1 MLAISLRPS
10 EGGINLLAMLLGFFI
25 LVATTLFISGVI
37 ALVEF
42 LDDPFCRTRKDYI
55 KKWHNMSKYIK
66 FLVITGAIGA
76 GFVAIAL
83 TMLVSYAI
91 GIIVLRA

>member
-37 ALVEF
+37 AFVEF

-55 KKWHNMSKYIK
+55 KKWHNMSKWVKVFI
-66 FLVITGAIGA
+66 VIGAIGL
-76 GFVAIAL
+76 GLVVTIL

>member
-10 EGGINLLAMLLGFFI
+10 EGGIVLLAMLLGFFI

-55 KKWHNMSKYIK
+55 KKWHNMSKWVKVFI
-66 FLVITGAIGA
+66 VIGAIGL
-76 GFVAIAL
+76 GLVVIAL

>member
-1 MLAISLRPS
+1 M
-10 EGGINLLAMLLGFFI
+10 LAMLLGFFI

-37 ALVEF
+37 AFVEF

-55 KKWHNMSKYIK
+55 KKWHNMSKWVKVFI
-66 FLVITGAIGA
+66 VIGAIGL
-76 GFVAIAL
+76 GLVVTIL

>member
-1 MLAISLRPS
+1 M
-10 EGGINLLAMLLGFFI
+10 LAMLLGFFI

-55 KKWHNMSKYIK
+55 KKWHNMSKWVKVFI
-66 FLVITGAIGA
+66 VIGAIGL
-76 GFVAIAL
+76 GLVVIAL

>member
-1 MLAISLRPS
+1 
-10 EGGINLLAMLLGFFI
+10 MLLGFFI

-55 KKWHNMSKYIK
+55 KKWHNMSKWVKVFI
-66 FLVITGAIGA
+66 VIGAIGL
-76 GFVAIAL
+76 GLVVIAL

>member
-1 MLAISLRPS
+1 M
-10 EGGINLLAMLLGFFI
+10 LAMLLGFFI

-42 LDDPFCRTRKDYI
+42 LDDPFYRTRKDYI
-55 KKWHNMSKYIK
+55 KKWHNMSKWVKVFI
-66 FLVITGAIGA
+66 VIGAIGL
-76 GFVAIAL
+76 GLVVIAL

>member
-1 MLAISLRPS
+1 M
-10 EGGINLLAMLLGFFI
+10 LAMLLGFFI
-25 LVATTLFISGVI
+25 LVATILLISGVI

-42 LDDPFCRTRKDYI
+42 LDDPFCRTRKGYI
-55 KKWHNMSKYIK
+55 KKWHNMSKWVKVFI
-66 FLVITGAIGA
+66 VIGAIGL
-76 GFVAIAL
+76 GLVVIAL

>member
-1 MLAISLRPS
+1 M
-10 EGGINLLAMLLGFFI
+10 LAMLLGFFI

-37 ALVEF
+37 TFVEF

-55 KKWHNMSKYIK
+55 KKWHNMSKWVKVFI
-66 FLVITGAIGA
+66 VIGAIGL
-76 GFVAIAL
+76 GLVVTIL

>member
-10 EGGINLLAMLLGFFI
+10 EGGIILLAMLLGFFI
-25 LVATTLFISGVI
+25 LVTTILLISGVI
-37 ALVEF
+37 VLVEF
-42 LDDPFCRTRKDYI
+42 LDDPFCRTQKDYI
-55 KKWHNMSKYIK
+55 RKWHNMSKWAKVFI
-66 FLVITGAIGA
+66 VIGAIGL
-76 GFVAIAL
+76 GLVVTIL

>member
-1 MLAISLRPS
+1 M
-10 EGGINLLAMLLGFFI
+10 LAMLLGFFI

-37 ALVEF
+37 AFVEF

-55 KKWHNMSKYIK
+55 KKWHKMSKWVKVFI
-66 FLVITGAIGA
+66 VIGAIGL
-76 GFVAIAL
+76 GLVVTIL